1 MIPILRMGTGGSEK
15 KDELPKVFR
24 EEEAGLGFEP
34 RSLGTPGESSRVKL
48 ETG

>member
-15 KDELPKVFR
+15 KDKVFR

-34 RSLGTPGESSRVKL
+34 RSLGTPGESSRVEL